1 MDRFLSTRKYL
12 MDRLILMRVR
22 PDDLLE
28 VPRSVTESASSR
40 SELLEILHENGR
52 VWRRPAVAQ
61 HVAPHLPVER
71 PHLPIVPVFA
81 PRTAA
86 SASSAGRALKEAMSK
101 RITECP
107 ISTVSP
113 DPLTVRTRPGAAL
126 DPVTDVLNATVSR
139 SAVTATPHTPVPIE
153 PIPDV
158 PHTLAS
164 RGSSL
169 AIPDTAVPVDSP
181 PKVSDTVVPLICSAD
196 DPHTP
201 VLVDS
206 ILDVPDDAA
215 CLDHSVALPH
225 PAVAVDAIPDGPD
238 TAVPTISMV
247 PEGVSGN
254 APCTKVEP
262 ESIPTARWSH
272 RPLRNSVTLSAR
284 VLCAQAALWSR
295 VSATMP
301 VHGLCGNAASWYRV
315 FDRGKVWYRVFDR
328 GKGMGAACRDYF
340 WSFTRT
346 ISGLSP
352 RVSTFFRAF
361 FGCSTYTCGC
371 TCNT

>member
-1 MDRFLSTRKYL
+1 MDRLLSTRKYL

-40 SELLEILHENGR
+40 SDLLEILHENGR

-181 PKVSDTVVPLICSAD
+181 PKVSDTVVPLNCSAD
-196 DPHTP
+196 DPHIP
-201 VLVDS
+201 VPVDA
-206 ILDVPDDAA
+206 IRDVPDDAV
-215 CLDHSVALPH
+215 CLDDSVALPH
-225 PAVAVDAIPDGPD
+225 PAVAVDTIPDGPQ
-238 TAVPTISMV
+238 TAVPAISMV
-247 PEGVSGN
+247 PESVPHSN
-254 APCTKVEP
+254 LCTRVEP
-262 ESIPTARWSH
+262 ESFPRADWSH

-284 VLCAQAALWSR
+284 VICALAVLWLR
-295 VSATMP
+295 VSATLP
-301 VHGLCGNAASWYRV
+301 AHGLCGNAASWYRV
-315 FDRGKVWYRVFDR
+315 FDRGKVWHRVFDR
-328 GKGMGAACRDYF
+328 GKGMGAASREYF
-340 WSFTRT
+340 CLLT
-346 ISGLSP
+346 INFSGL
-352 RVSTFFRAF
+352 
-361 FGCSTYTCGC
+361 
-371 TCNT
+371 